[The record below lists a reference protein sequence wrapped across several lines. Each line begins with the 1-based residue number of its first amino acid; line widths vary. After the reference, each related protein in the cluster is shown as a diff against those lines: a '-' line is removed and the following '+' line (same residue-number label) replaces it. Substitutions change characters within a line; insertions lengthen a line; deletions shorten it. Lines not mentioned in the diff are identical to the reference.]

1 MSQRPTRPGGVVRR
15 NGDRKNSG
23 SSPQPTRPQGERGT
37 RGEDAVDL
45 TREASRTVRRR
56 SLTLLGNLLRPVR
69 ARLWATLAM
78 VVVSQATRAAG
89 PAIIAFGIDRALPA
103 FASGDP
109 ALTWLAGGGYLAAAL
124 ITALLTA
131 GYVTSTAKLSQAML
145 LDLRVW
151 VFRHTQRLSLDF
163 HETYTSGRIISRQ
176 TSDLEALRELLD
188 SGVSSLASGL
198 LFMAFTAITVFALDW
213 PSGLIMLAAA
223 VPMTLIARWYQI
235 RSQRAFRASRVVS
248 ARLIVHFVETMT
260 GIRAVKAFRKERAN
274 SAAYGKL
281 ADDYAVATY
290 RSVMLNGVFQPGLV
304 LTGNVT
310 VAVILL
316 VASFRV
322 LEGNLAVGVLLAVVL
337 STKRFFSPLETIAMF
352 YNSFQSAQA
361 ALEKV
366 SGLLEEVPTVQ
377 PPRNPVPLPAAR
389 GEVTFESVAFSYGS
403 GPEVLPEFT
412 LRIPA
417 GQTVALVGATGAG
430 KSTLAKLVARF
441 YDPSAGA
448 VRLDG
453 VDLREL
459 STADLRRAIVMVTQ
473 EAFLFSGSVADNI
486 ALGRP
491 DASRAEIQA
500 AARSVGAHEFISALP
515 DGYDTDVTKRGGR
528 VSAGQRQLISFAR
541 AVLAAPAVL
550 ILDEATSSLDIP
562 SERLVQTGLAR
573 LLGGTAVGS
582 ARDTAGDTHA
592 RGRADDG
599 GGAPQG
605 GPPPRVAGR
614 DEQDSRPSAPADHR
628 GVAAS
633 APRPTDGQE
642 ARPGVQGGRPGAQ
655 STSSDARTAII
666 IAHRLS
672 TVEIADRVLVV
683 DGGRI
688 VEDGTPAELLAGGGR
703 FAALHGAWRD
713 SLV

>member
-1 MSQRPTRPGGVVRR
+1 MSRTRSSTSPRPVQPGEPVR
-15 NGDRKNSG
+15 D
-23 SSPQPTRPQGERGT
+23 QGGRGT

-45 TREASRTVRRR
+45 TREASRAVRRR
-56 SLTLLGNLLRPVR
+56 SLRLLGDLVRPVR
-69 ARLWATLAM
+69 GRLWATLAM
-78 VVVSQATRAAG
+78 VVVSQASRAAG

-103 FASGDP
+103 LVSGDP
-109 ALTWLAGGGYLAAAL
+109 AQMWLAGAAYVAAAL
-124 ITALLTA
+124 VTGVLTA

-188 SGVSSLASGL
+188 SGISSLASGL

-223 VPMTLIARWYQI
+223 VPMLFLARWYQV
-235 RSQRAFRASRVVS
+235 RSQRAYRSSRVVS

-274 SAAYGKL
+274 SAEYGRL
-281 ADDYAVATY
+281 ADDYAAATQ

-304 LTGNVT
+304 LIGNVT

-316 VASFRV
+316 VAAFRV
-322 LEGNLAVGVLLAVVL
+322 LDGGLAVGILLAVVL
-337 STKRFFSPLETIAMF
+337 STKRFFSPLEQMAMF

-366 SGLLEEVPTVQ
+366 SGLLEEVPSVQ
-377 PPRNPVPLPAAR
+377 PPQEPVPLPHAR
-389 GEVTFESVAFSYGS
+389 GAVAFEAVSFSYAS

-430 KSTLAKLVARF
+430 KSTIAKLVARF
-441 YDPSAGA
+441 YDPTSGA
-448 VRLDG
+448 VTLDG
-453 VDLREL
+453 VDLRRL
-459 STADLRRAIVMVTQ
+459 STKDLRRAVVMVTQ
-473 EAFLFSGSVADNI
+473 EAYLFSGSVADNI

-491 DASRAEIQA
+491 DAAREEIEA
-500 AARSVGAHEFISALP
+500 AARAVGAHEFIAALP

-541 AVLAAPAVL
+541 AVLANPSVL

-562 SERLVQTGLAR
+562 SERLVQSGLAR
-573 LLGGTAVGS
+573 LLGSGPGREAGRTAV
-582 ARDTAGDTHA
+582 
-592 RGRADDG
+592 
-599 GGAPQG
+599 
-605 GPPPRVAGR
+605 
-614 DEQDSRPSAPADHR
+614 
-628 GVAAS
+628 
-633 APRPTDGQE
+633 
-642 ARPGVQGGRPGAQ
+642 
-655 STSSDARTAII
+655 I

-672 TVEIADRVLVV
+672 TVENADRVLVV

-688 VEDGTPAELLAGGGR
+688 VEDGSPAELLAGGGR